1 MFGAGGGF
9 GQNPQQQQQPQQP
22 QQANSMFG
30 NLTPNPNPTPAAGGS
45 TFGLSISFS
54 SHNLFLTRTSL
65 GAFGG
70 GSNNPSMFGAPKP
83 ATGFGAFGGGGASA
97 FGGGGGTFGS
107 AGPSQP
113 AAPSTNLFGQQG
125 TSGGAFGA
133 GTFGGKPA
141 TSAFGAT
148 TCMLEILLYLS
159 VKLTVLYSK
168 FERWTI

>member
-1 MFGAGGGF
+1 VFGAGGGF
-9 GQNPQQQQQPQQP
+9 GQNPQQQPQQP

-45 TFGLSISFS
+45 TFGLSISFFN
-54 SHNLFLTRTSL
+54 HNLFLTRTLL

-70 GSNNPSMFGAPKP
+70 GNNNPSMFGATKP
-83 ATGFGAFGGGGASA
+83 AAGFGAFSGGGASA
-97 FGGGGGTFGS
+97 FGGGGGTFGP

-113 AAPSTNLFGQQG
+113 AASNANLFGQQG
-125 TSGGAFGA
+125 ASGGAFGA
-133 GTFGGKPA
+133 GNFGGKPA

-148 TCMLEILLYLS
+148 TCMLKILLYLS
-159 VKLTVLYSK
+159 VKLTVLSSK

>member
-1 MFGAGGGF
+1 
-9 GQNPQQQQQPQQP
+9 
-22 QQANSMFG
+22 MFG

-45 TFGLSISFS
+45 TFGLPISFFN
-54 SHNLFLTRTSL
+54 HKLFLTRTLL
-65 GAFGG
+65 GSFGG
-70 GSNNPSMFGAPKP
+70 GNNNPSMFGAAKP
-83 ATGFGAFGGGGASA
+83 AGGFGAFGGGAPSA

-113 AAPSTNLFGQQG
+113 AASNPNLFGQQG

-133 GTFGGKPA
+133 GNFGSKPA

-159 VKLTVLYSK
+159 VKLTVLYSE